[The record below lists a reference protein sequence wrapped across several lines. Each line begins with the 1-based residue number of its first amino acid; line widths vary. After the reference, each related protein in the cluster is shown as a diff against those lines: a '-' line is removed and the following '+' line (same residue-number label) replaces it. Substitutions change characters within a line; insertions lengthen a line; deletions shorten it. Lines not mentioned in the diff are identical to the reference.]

1 MKVLRKF
8 RDSRYTLIEAE
19 WKGKRFIYLKDRE
32 QRTESLG
39 ATQKELP
46 LNQMWEKHLQ
56 NGEYCLPCELLLHL
70 EQKVLKGEN
79 AVAELGITLERL
91 EKFRELLKEVE
102 GEDS

>member
-8 RDSRYTLIEAE
+8 RDGRYTLIEAE
-19 WKGKRFIYLKDRE
+19 WEGKRFIYLKDEE

-39 ATQKELP
+39 IAKGELP
-46 LNQMWEKHLQ
+46 LNEMWEKHLQ
-56 NGEYCLPCELLLHL
+56 NSEYCLPCELLLKL

-102 GEDS
+102 NENS

>member
-1 MKVLRKF
+1 MKVLKEF

-19 WKGKRFIYLKDRE
+19 WEGKRFIYLKDKE

-39 ATQKELP
+39 IAKEELP
-46 LNQMWEKHLQ
+46 LNRMWEEHLQ
-56 NGEYCLPCELLLHL
+56 NSEYCLPCELLLQL

-102 GEDS
+102 NENS